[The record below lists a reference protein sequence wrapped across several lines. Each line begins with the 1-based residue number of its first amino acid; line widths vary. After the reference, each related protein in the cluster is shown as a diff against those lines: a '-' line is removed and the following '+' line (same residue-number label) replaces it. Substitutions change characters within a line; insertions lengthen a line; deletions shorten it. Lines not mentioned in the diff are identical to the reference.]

1 MSGRTPDA
9 QLRLALEIEDTRWTE
24 ALPDVAVLLEKAIAL
39 ALADVDDRSRTIEV
53 GVRLVDDGTIQGLNR
68 DWRGRDK
75 PTNVL
80 SFPMGDPAPV
90 GDPALLG
97 DPDFPWLIGDIVM
110 SFDTMK
116 AEAERD
122 GKKLEHHVVHLAVH
136 ATLHLIGHDHEDEAE
151 AEAMEA
157 AEIKLLAG
165 LGIPDP
171 YADTGPYAHTGDV
184 P

>member
-1 MSGRTPDA
+1 
-9 QLRLALEIEDTRWTE
+9 
-24 ALPDVAVLLEKAIAL
+24 LPDVAALLEQAITPAL
-39 ALADVDDRSRTIEV
+39 DDVRGAGRTIEV
-53 GVRLVDDGTIQGLNR
+53 GVRLVDDGAIQALNR

-80 SFPMGDPAPV
+80 SFPLGDPGPV
-90 GDPALLG
+90 V

-110 SFDTMK
+110 SFDTVM
-116 AEAERD
+116 AESLRD
-122 GKKLEHHVVHLAVH
+122 GKSPAHHVAHLAIH
-136 ATLHLIGHDHEDEAE
+136 AALHLIGHDHEDDTE

-157 AEIKLLAG
+157 AEVKLLAG

-171 YADTGPYAHTGDV
+171 YVPVPPAPTGDA

>member
-1 MSGRTPDA
+1 MSDRTPDTK
-9 QLRLALEIEDTRWTE
+9 LRLALEIEDPRWTE
-24 ALPDVAVLLEKAIAL
+24 ALPNAAELLEKAIAL
-39 ALADVDDRSRTIEV
+39 ALADVRDNSRTIEV

-80 SFPMGDPAPV
+80 SFPLGDPGPV
-90 GDPALLG
+90 S

-110 SFDTMK
+110 SFDTVT
-116 AEAERD
+116 AESIRD
-122 GKKLEHHVVHLAVH
+122 GKSLEHHVVHLAIH
-136 ATLHLIGHDHEDEAE
+136 ATLHLIGHDHEDDAE

-157 AEIKLLAG
+157 AEVKLLAG

-171 YADTGPYAHTGDV
+171 YLPTGDA
-184 P
+184 PKGDGP

>member
-1 MSGRTPDA
+1 MSDRTR
-9 QLRLALEIEDTRWTE
+9 LRLALEIEDPCWT
-24 ALPDVAVLLEKAIAL
+24 AILPNVAELLEKAIAL
-39 ALADVDDRSRTIEV
+39 ALAEVDDRSRTIEV

-80 SFPMGDPAPV
+80 SFPLGDPAPV
-90 GDPALLG
+90 GDPALIG
-97 DPDFPWLIGDIVM
+97 DPNWPWLIGDIVM

-122 GKKLEHHVVHLAVH
+122 GKPLEHHVVHLAIH
-136 ATLHLIGHDHEDEAE
+136 AALHLIGHDHEDEAE

-165 LGIPDP
+165 LGIPNP
-171 YADTGPYAHTGDV
+171 YADTGAYARTGDT

>member
-1 MSGRTPDA
+1 MTKP
-9 QLRLALEIEDTRWTE
+9 RLALDIEDGRWME
-24 ALPDVAVLLEKAIAL
+24 ALPNAAELIAQAVSL
-39 ALADVDDRSRTIEV
+39 ALADTQSGGRTIEV

-80 SFPMGDPAPV
+80 SFPLGDPGPV
-90 GDPALLG
+90 T

-110 SFDTMK
+110 SYDTVT
-116 AEAERD
+116 AEAIRD
-122 GKKLEHHVVHLAVH
+122 TKPLEHHVVHLAIH

-157 AEIKLLAG
+157 AEIALLAT

-171 YADTGPYAHTGDV
+171 YGAEPRGTMP
-184 P
+184 

>member
-1 MSGRTPDA
+1 MSDRTPKA
-9 QLRLALEIEDTRWTE
+9 PQKGASLRLALEIEDPRWTR
-24 ALPDVAVLLEKAIAL
+24 ALPDVAALVEKAIAL
-39 ALADVDDRSRTIEV
+39 ALADVDDTSRTIEV

-80 SFPMGDPAPV
+80 SFPLGDPAPV
-90 GDPALLG
+90 D

-122 GKKLEHHVVHLAVH
+122 GKTLEHHVAHLAIH
-136 ATLHLIGHDHEDEAE
+136 AALHLIGHDHEDEAE

-157 AEIKLLAG
+157 AEVKLLAG
-165 LGIPDP
+165 LGISDP
-171 YADTGPYAHTGDV
+171 YATSGDSQ
-184 P
+184 

>member
-1 MSGRTPDA
+1 MSDRTPRVRSIRA
-9 QLRLALEIEDTRWTE
+9 KLRLALEIEDPRWPQT
-24 ALPDVAVLLEKAIAL
+24 LPEVAALLEKAIAL

-53 GVRLVDDGTIQGLNR
+53 GVRLVDDGAIQELNR

-75 PTNVL
+75 ATNVL

-90 GDPALLG
+90 D

-122 GKKLEHHVVHLAVH
+122 GKQLAHHVVHLAVH
-136 ATLHLIGHDHEDEAE
+136 AALHLIGHDHENEAE

-157 AEIKLLAG
+157 AEVKLLAG

-171 YADTGPYAHTGDV
+171 YAHTGDS

>member
-1 MSGRTPDA
+1 MSDRTPDA
-9 QLRLALEIEDTRWTE
+9 PVRLALEIEDPRWTR
-24 ALPDVAVLLEKAIAL
+24 ALPDVAALLEKAIAL
-39 ALADVDDRSRTIEV
+39 ALADVDDTSRTIEV

-80 SFPMGDPAPV
+80 SFPLGDPAPV
-90 GDPALLG
+90 DDPALVG
-97 DPDFPWLIGDIVM
+97 DPDYPWLIGDIVM

-116 AEAERD
+116 TEAERD
-122 GKKLEHHVVHLAVH
+122 GKPLEHHVVHLAVH
-136 ATLHLIGHDHEDEAE
+136 AALHLIGHDHEGDAE

-157 AEIKLLAG
+157 AEVKLLAG
-165 LGIPDP
+165 LGVPD
-171 YADTGPYAHTGDV
+171 PYAHTGDT

>member
-1 MSGRTPDA
+1 MSDRTPQA
-9 QLRLALEIEDTRWTE
+9 RSSGAPSTGASLRLALEIEDPRWTR
-24 ALPDVAVLLEKAIAL
+24 ALPDVAALVEKAIAL
-39 ALADVDDRSRTIEV
+39 ALADVDDTSRTIEV

-80 SFPMGDPAPV
+80 SFPLGDPAPV
-90 GDPALLG
+90 D

-122 GKKLEHHVVHLAVH
+122 GKTLEHHVAHLAIH
-136 ATLHLIGHDHEDEAE
+136 AALHLIGHDHEDEAE

-157 AEIKLLAG
+157 AEVKLLAG
-165 LGIPDP
+165 LGISDP
-171 YADTGPYAHTGDV
+171 YATSGDSQ
-184 P
+184 

>member
-1 MSGRTPDA
+1 MSLAVDVQRRVRTWAPPRADITA
-9 QLRLALEIEDTRWTE
+9 WASLALGRRAAGRE
-24 ALPDVAVLLEKAIAL
+24 L
-39 ALADVDDRSRTIEV
+39 
-53 GVRLVDDGTIQGLNR
+53 GVRVVGPGESRRLNAR
-68 DWRGRDK
+68 YRGRDK

-80 SFPMGDPAPV
+80 SFPMGDPAP
-90 GDPALLG
+90 AG

-122 GKKLEHHVVHLAVH
+122 GKVLEHHVVHLAVH
-136 ATLHLIGHDHEDEAE
+136 AALHLIGHDHEDEAE

-157 AEIKLLAG
+157 AEIALLAG
-165 LGIPDP
+165 LGIADP
-171 YADTGPYAHTGDV
+171 YADSGDNTGDS